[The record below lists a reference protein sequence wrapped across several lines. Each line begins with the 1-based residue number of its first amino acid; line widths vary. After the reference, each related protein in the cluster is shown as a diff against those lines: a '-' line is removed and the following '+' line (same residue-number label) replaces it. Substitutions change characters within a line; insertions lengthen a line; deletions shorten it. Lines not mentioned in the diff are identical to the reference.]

1 MVPEK
6 FVEKDNS
13 FVVAFRAFI
22 IAYRAITNVIKKLF
36 RIYTPFILA
45 VCALINGI
53 LSIKGYDGLLYR
65 IISEF
70 TGHSFLVIAYF
81 ISTHKRMCKW
91 YKYTNYLLFMIH
103 IPNILYYNDIVYKNE
118 IEVFYSAIVLSIFAL
133 LTFLIYRVSVGITK
147 ILC

>member
-6 FVEKDNS
+6 FVEKENS
-13 FVVAFRAFI
+13 FVISYRKFI
-22 IAYRAITNVIKKLF
+22 ISYRRITNVIKKLI

-45 VCALINGI
+45 IGALINGI
-53 LSIKGYDGLLYR
+53 LSINEYDGLLYR

-70 TGHSFLVIAYF
+70 TGHSFIVIAYF

-91 YKYTNYLLFMIH
+91 YKYTNYLLFIIH
-103 IPNILYYNDIVYKNE
+103 IPNVLYYYDIVFKYE
-118 IEVFYSAIVLSIFAL
+118 IEVFYTAIVLSILAL
-133 LTFLIYRVSVGITK
+133 ITFLIYRVSVGITK